1 MKLSQFADGD
11 LEQVLSYALSPLDL
25 IPDFIPIL
33 GLLDDMLLLPL
44 GLWAS
49 YKLIPA
55 QVRPAAVAQPGQAQ
69 VRQVRQPGQ
78 AQVRPASVAQRQ
90 QLGATSKSS
99 TKRQQRC
106 FSVERSRTSESVLL
120 CC

>member
-55 QVRPAAVAQPGQAQ
+55 QVRPA
-69 VRQVRQPGQ
+69 
-78 AQVRPASVAQRQ
+78 SLAQRQ

-106 FSVERSRTSESVLL
+106 FSVERSRAFESALL